1 MLGRNA
7 KGWRI
12 CAAPF
17 FSLMAGAALF
27 LLPQSS
33 HAASLEVSLA
43 ETGAVLAEIDLPDP
57 AEWCVLWRHSVKGF
71 EVQDCYAMQNGQM
84 VLVWSHLPDFAAG
97 LDHIIGRG
105 RQISDGQG
113 GYIIEDINEPVAGNA
128 YILRPG
134 SMAVDH
140 RIHAGATEISLS
152 RMAQHQRVR
161 IALIP

>member
-1 MLGRNA
+1 M
-7 KGWRI
+7 I
-12 CAAPF
+12 CVAWPKWAQSGTLEITLADTGTP
-17 FSLMAGAALF
+17 LALIT
-27 LLPQSS
+27 LPQP
-33 HAASLEVSLA
+33 AA
-43 ETGAVLAEIDLPDP
+43 
-57 AEWCVLWRHSVKGF
+57 WCVLWRHSVQGF
-71 EVQDCYAMQNGQM
+71 EVKDCYEMRNAQM

-113 GYIIEDINEPVAGNA
+113 GYIIEDINEAVAGNA

-140 RIHAGATEISLS
+140 RIRAGDYEISLS
-152 RMAQHQRVR
+152 RLAERQRVR